1 MTTLADKLKKG
12 LEKTYSSKSGK
23 PLFFDEKD
31 YETLYAREFA
41 DLFSIPEND
50 RDVFYKAFNI
60 ATQGQGDEL
69 RKVNSVISSALLSL
83 LTFYPLFGN
92 TDKSKYLTING
103 ERYYRCFFEVR
114 NRVIN
119 PSRPSCVDV
128 ALISTD
134 DKKILFLE
142 SKLSEYADRVGISLE
157 LGKSYKSLYEGENGL
172 HSLALCDYLNMEVE
186 NGTPILKSLDDKEK
200 IYIEGIKQ
208 SISHLIGLVRG
219 PQFYKQGYYPK
230 DYYEEYEDFYKKADV
245 IEYATILFDPAAFE
259 VNTEEFKAYSELYTE
274 TIIAHKDDI
283 LKCIKNWDN
292 GEHYR
297 GKHIEILDKILTYQ
311 GLLSDKNNRRLVA
324 KSVLDYY
331 KL

>member
-1 MTTLADKLKKG
+1 MTTLADELKKG
-12 LEKTYSSKSGK
+12 LEKTYPSKSGK
-23 PLFFDEKD
+23 PLFFDEKR
-31 YETLYAREFA
+31 YETLHAREFA

-50 RDVFYKAFNI
+50 REVFYEAFNI
-60 ATQGQGDEL
+60 ATQGQGNESSD
-69 RKVNSVISSALLSL
+69 VNSLISSALLSL

-114 NRVIN
+114 NKVI
-119 PSRPSCVDV
+119 SRPSCVDV
-128 ALISTD
+128 ALISVD
-134 DKKILFLE
+134 EKKILFLE
-142 SKLSEYADRVGISLE
+142 SKLSEYADGVESRHE
-157 LGKSYKSLYEGENGL
+157 YGKGYKALYEGCGL
-172 HSLALCDYLNMEVE
+172 FNIALSKHLRLGERKDKL
-186 NGTPILKSLDDKEK
+186 ILKSLDDKEK

-230 DYYEEYEDFYKKADV
+230 DYYEEYENFYKKAEV
-245 IEYATILFDPAAFE
+245 IEYATILFDPAAFN
-259 VNTEEFKAYSELYTE
+259 VNTDEFKAYSELYTE

-292 GEHYR
+292 GEHDR

-311 GLLSDKNNRRLVA
+311 GLLSDENNRRLVA

-331 KL
+331 KF